1 MAPLRMAAHRLPEI
15 PPLLGTLTLYPLG
28 FGSHVERYRAEVP
41 VHCLSE
47 THPAYPGLTR
57 TELGIVS
64 PHTAK
69 EGLIMPINSRIRLD
83 VELDGLTFGDLYEF
97 VDLGRAGGVDPD
109 TEVELT
115 STDPDDPRADGF
127 GADVPLPDA
136 VVVNLD
142 SHRGPGAGQDDG
154 DVDEESAQDEE
165 QAVDE
170 EPAQDEEQAVD
181 EEPAQDEE
189 QAADEEPAP
198 PRIRRA
204 RAGGG
209 RSTSAA

>member
-1 MAPLRMAAHRLPEI
+1 
-15 PPLLGTLTLYPLG
+15 
-28 FGSHVERYRAEVP
+28 
-41 VHCLSE
+41 
-47 THPAYPGLTR
+47 
-57 TELGIVS
+57 
-64 PHTAK
+64 
-69 EGLIMPINSRIRLD
+69 MPINSRIRLD

-142 SHRGPGAGQDDG
+142 SHRGPRAGQDDG

-189 QAADEEPAP
+189 QAVDEEPAQ

>member
-1 MAPLRMAAHRLPEI
+1 MSNGTAPRFLCIASARP
-15 PPLLGTLTLYPLG
+15 
-28 FGSHVERYRAEVP
+28 S
-41 VHCLSE
+41 
-47 THPAYPGLTR
+47 PAYPGLTR

-142 SHRGPGAGQDDG
+142 SHRSPGAGQDDG

-170 EPAQDEEQAVD
+170 EPA
-181 EEPAQDEE
+181 
-189 QAADEEPAP
+189 P

>member
-1 MAPLRMAAHRLPEI
+1 
-15 PPLLGTLTLYPLG
+15 
-28 FGSHVERYRAEVP
+28 
-41 VHCLSE
+41 
-47 THPAYPGLTR
+47 
-57 TELGIVS
+57 
-64 PHTAK
+64 
-69 EGLIMPINSRIRLD
+69 MPINSRIRLD

-170 EPAQDEEQAVD
+170 EPAQDEEQAADEEQVVD
-181 EEPAQDEE
+181 EEQAVDEEPAAEEPAQDEE
-189 QAADEEPAP
+189 QAVDEEPAQ
-198 PRIRRA
+198 PRTRRA

>member
-1 MAPLRMAAHRLPEI
+1 
-15 PPLLGTLTLYPLG
+15 
-28 FGSHVERYRAEVP
+28 
-41 VHCLSE
+41 
-47 THPAYPGLTR
+47 
-57 TELGIVS
+57 
-64 PHTAK
+64 
-69 EGLIMPINSRIRLD
+69 MPINSRIRLD

-170 EPAQDEEQAVD
+170 ESSDRLVATRRQPGGGTWIEVGSTGFVNAWRKIAKRVVTYSATPCE
-181 EEPAQDEE
+181 
-189 QAADEEPAP
+189 
-198 PRIRRA
+198 IRRA
-204 RAGGG
+204 GAIRGRGGTAPQQVADSS
-209 RSTSAA
+209 RVA

>member
-1 MAPLRMAAHRLPEI
+1 
-15 PPLLGTLTLYPLG
+15 
-28 FGSHVERYRAEVP
+28 
-41 VHCLSE
+41 
-47 THPAYPGLTR
+47 
-57 TELGIVS
+57 
-64 PHTAK
+64 
-69 EGLIMPINSRIRLD
+69 MPINSRIRLD

-189 QAADEEPAP
+189 QAVDEEQAADEEPAQDEEQAVDEEP
-198 PRIRRA
+198 AQPRIRRA